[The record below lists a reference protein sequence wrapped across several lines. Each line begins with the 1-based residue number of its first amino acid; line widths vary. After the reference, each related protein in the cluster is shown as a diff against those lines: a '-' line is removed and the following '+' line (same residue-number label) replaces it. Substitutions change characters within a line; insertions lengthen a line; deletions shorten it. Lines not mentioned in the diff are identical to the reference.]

1 MKHRRLRAAVVS
13 CVLVLLAA
21 CASGPPRRVSE
32 PAASIQQLTVR
43 ADGGWSLDLRLQN
56 YSSLPMRFEG
66 LALALTVDG
75 EPAGTLQA
83 QPALTIGPESA
94 DVLAV
99 ALLPSSATRIR
110 IADALAGGRSVDYRL
125 EGTLDAAPEDR
136 SKARSYKIERSS
148 RLSPVPGLPGVLR

>member
-1 MKHRRLRAAVVS
+1 LC
-13 CVLVLLAA
+13 CVLGLVVGVWWFVV
-21 CASGPPRRVSE
+21 CVG
-32 PAASIQQLTVR
+32 
-43 ADGGWSLDLRLQN
+43 GGWSLDLWLQN

-66 LALALTVDG
+66 LVLALTVDG
-75 EPAGTLQA
+75 ELAGTLQA

-94 DVLAV
+94 DVLTV
-99 ALLPSSATRIR
+99 ALPPSSAARIR
-110 IADALAGGRSVDYRL
+110 IADALSGGRSVDYRL

>member
-1 MKHRRLRAAVVS
+1 MRHARLLAIAAT
-13 CVLVLLAA
+13 CTLLAA

-66 LALALTVDG
+66 LSLALTVDG
-75 EPAGTLQA
+75 ESAGTLQA

-94 DVLAV
+94 DVLTV
-99 ALLPSSATRIR
+99 ALPPSSPARIR
-110 IADALAGGRSVDYRL
+110 MADALSGGRSVDYRL
-125 EGTLDAAPEDR
+125 EGTIDAAPEDR
-136 SKARSYKIERSS
+136 SNPRSYRIERGS